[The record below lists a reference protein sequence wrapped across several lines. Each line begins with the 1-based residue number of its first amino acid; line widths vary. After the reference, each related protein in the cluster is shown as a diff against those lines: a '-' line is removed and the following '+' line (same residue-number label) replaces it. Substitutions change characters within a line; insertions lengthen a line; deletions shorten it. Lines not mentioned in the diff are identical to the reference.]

1 MSLSAGCIALNSG
14 DAPDVP
20 KPSDIVKQNLPDTKF
35 EQNRG
40 WVSQSGALQTI
51 VTRAPTH
58 EPYPFHGRGTSAT
71 ADLQA
76 GGEAVPTSDEITAKL
91 DSIQDTEFN
100 AISVENYENQNPA
113 TISVGSIEPDQV
125 TGMLAQSSQ
134 NVPQESFELSNEYG
148 VGKYGFSAE
157 QLEAAGYI
165 KPGTVEFYLSDGT
178 ATPVDILSSPNVWTG
193 QAGVTNVGALL
204 IDPNLQ
210 DAVQSDL
217 YQTSLQNLRSAGV
230 VTGQED
236 PVKLAGLVQAGSQYS
251 AETVK
256 SWINGTI
263 GDASLV
269 DNINKTVRGGQFAVS
284 LANQKISEA
293 IKGYSTVPLGSTN
306 TVNRTV
312 VDDAVTAI
320 IGNAKVP
327 TPSFSNESSLY
338 AGVADTGLTYT
349 GTDETVLARVN
360 AERQR
365 RGLPPITMA

>member
-1 MSLSAGCIALNSG
+1 
-14 DAPDVP
+14 
-20 KPSDIVKQNLPDTKF
+20 
-35 EQNRG
+35 
-40 WVSQSGALQTI
+40 
-51 VTRAPTH
+51 
-58 EPYPFHGRGTSAT
+58 
-71 ADLQA
+71 
-76 GGEAVPTSDEITAKL
+76 
-91 DSIQDTEFN
+91 
-100 AISVENYENQNPA
+100 
-113 TISVGSIEPDQV
+113 
-125 TGMLAQSSQ
+125 
-134 NVPQESFELSNEYG
+134 
-148 VGKYGFSAE
+148 
-157 QLEAAGYI
+157 
-165 KPGTVEFYLSDGT
+165 VEFYLSDGT

-217 YQTSLQNLRSAGV
+217 YQASLQNLRSAGV

-256 SWINGTI
+256 SWVNGTI
-263 GDASLV
+263 GDAPLV
-269 DNINKTVRGGQFAVS
+269 DNINKIVRGGQFAVS

-338 AGVADTGLTYT
+338 AGIADAGLTYT

-365 RGLPPITMA
+365 RGLPPITTA

>member
-1 MSLSAGCIALNSG
+1 
-14 DAPDVP
+14 
-20 KPSDIVKQNLPDTKF
+20 
-35 EQNRG
+35 
-40 WVSQSGALQTI
+40 
-51 VTRAPTH
+51 
-58 EPYPFHGRGTSAT
+58 
-71 ADLQA
+71 
-76 GGEAVPTSDEITAKL
+76 
-91 DSIQDTEFN
+91 
-100 AISVENYENQNPA
+100 
-113 TISVGSIEPDQV
+113 
-125 TGMLAQSSQ
+125 
-134 NVPQESFELSNEYG
+134 
-148 VGKYGFSAE
+148 
-157 QLEAAGYI
+157 
-165 KPGTVEFYLSDGT
+165 
-178 ATPVDILSSPNVWTG
+178 
-193 QAGVTNVGALL
+193 
-204 IDPNLQ
+204 
-210 DAVQSDL
+210 
-217 YQTSLQNLRSAGV
+217 LQNLRSAGV

-338 AGVADTGLTYT
+338 AGVADAGLTYT

-365 RGLPPITMA
+365 RGLPPITTA